1 MHSKPLKSIDTV
13 EILHYLQLCR
23 QTYQKAFNLCTTCLA
38 CPKVAQSIIMA
49 LRSPGDLQTRYC
61 AEVQG
66 ALATPLATHGLAAY
80 HLWQQAI
87 NLPTHTHAH
96 TLTQI
101 DSEAGKIAKSSY
113 YISNFNT
120 KPIRSFFRAA
130 DATPVPVFHTSCSF
144 QVPRYDSGED
154 DALIS
159 RLASINRVCNMM
171 TY

>member
-1 MHSKPLKSIDTV
+1 MHSEPLKSIDTV

-38 CPKVAQSIIMA
+38 CPKVAQSIIMGSSTIPSGLIDKI
-49 LRSPGDLQTRYC
+49 LRRGARRVSHAPNHTWFGSISFMATGDKSP
-61 AEVQG
+61 
-66 ALATPLATHGLAAY
+66 
-80 HLWQQAI
+80 
-87 NLPTHTHAH
+87 HTHKH
-96 TLTQI
+96 SRI

-120 KPIRSFFRAA
+120 KPIRSFSRAA